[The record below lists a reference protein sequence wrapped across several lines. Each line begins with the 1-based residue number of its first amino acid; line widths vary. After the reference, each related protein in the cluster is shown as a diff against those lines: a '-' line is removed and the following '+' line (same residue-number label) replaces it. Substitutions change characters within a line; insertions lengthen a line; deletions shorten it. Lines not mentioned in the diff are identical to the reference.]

1 MQRGNESG
9 ILEKAIFIV
18 ALILIVKLFF
28 LQVLT
33 PGYKLKAHDNVVNKV
48 TNYPSRGLIIDRNG
62 KVIVYNDAVYDILV
76 QLNMTKDLDT
86 FKLCDL
92 LNTNVEYVRKK
103 LDEIKR
109 TTPNRPTPFIKLLD
123 PQTFARFQEHLFE
136 FSSFSFQ
143 IRTVRR
149 YPYKG
154 GAAVLGYLSEVTEN
168 NIKQSAGYYDLGDYM
183 GTTGLE
189 QFYDSLLRGEKGYNY
204 QVVDVKNTYKGKY
217 KDGKDD
223 KIPIAGWDMVS
234 GLDADLQAYGEK
246 LMQGKVGGVIAIE
259 PSTGEILAYVSSPGY
274 DPNLLTG
281 RYRRHNFNILYNDYY
296 IPLLNRPIQA
306 MYPPGSTFKAA
317 AAMVMLQNQTHTE
330 KWQWFC
336 PGGYRVG
343 NHIVKCHGVHG
354 IPDVETALQFSC
366 NSYFCKVYN
375 DFIMDS
381 TFSSPAVA
389 YQKWWDMTS
398 LFGYGKKLG
407 IDLKGEKK
415 GNLPSVKYY
424 NTIFGTGR
432 WRAATVIS
440 NSIGQ
445 GEILA
450 TPLQI
455 ANAMVII
462 ANKGYYITPK
472 ICRYFVKDKQYRR
485 PVSQKISNGFD
496 TVYYRYVTDGLEKVV
511 LDGTARIAKIPD
523 ISFCGKTG
531 TAQNPHGKDHSVFAG
546 FAPKVNPKIAIAVFV
561 ENAGFGATYAAP
573 IASLMVEKY
582 INDTIASN
590 RIPLQERMY
599 KARLMK
605 TEIELEYQK
614 TAKQLLLD
622 SIAKIKAKKDA
633 SKRLKF
639 EEDSLKSIKLKN
651 KEQKDKT
658 NQNQDSIILNRKEE
672 FIFQE

>member
-9 ILEKAIFIV
+9 ILEKAIYIV
-18 ALILIVKLFF
+18 ALIFIVRLFF

-33 PGYKLKAHDNVVNKV
+33 PGYKLKAHDNVVKKV
-48 TNYPSRGLIIDRNG
+48 TIYPSRGLIIDRKG

-76 QLNMTKDLDT
+76 QWNITKNLDT
-86 FKLCDL
+86 LKLSEL
-92 LNTNVEYVRKK
+92 LNSDVEFIRKK

-109 TTPNRPTPFIKLLD
+109 TTPNKPTPFIKLLD

-136 FSSFSFQ
+136 FPSFSFQ

-149 YPYKG
+149 YPFHG

-168 NIKQSAGYYDLGDYM
+168 NIKQSSGYYELGDYM

-189 QFYDSLLRGEKGYNY
+189 QYYDSLLRGEKGYNY

-217 KDGKDD
+217 KDGKEDRV
-223 KIPIAGWDMVS
+223 PVAGWDMFS
-234 GLDADLQAYGEK
+234 SLDAELQAYGEK
-246 LMQGKVGGVIAIE
+246 LMAGKVGGIVAIE

-281 RYRRHNFNILYNDYY
+281 RYRRHNFNVLFKNYY
-296 IPLLNRPIQA
+296 KPLLNRPIQA
-306 MYPPGSTFKAA
+306 MYPPGSTFKAGA
-317 AAMVMLQNQTHTE
+317 ALVMLEQKIHEE
-330 KWQWFC
+330 KWNWFC

-343 NHIVKCHGVHG
+343 SHTVKCHGSHG
-354 IPDVETALQFSC
+354 IPDVQTALQYSC

-381 TFSSPAVA
+381 SFRSPAVG
-389 YQKWWDMTS
+389 YQKWWDLMS
-398 LFGYGKKLG
+398 QFGYGKKLG

-424 NTIFGTGR
+424 NKIFGEGK
-432 WRAATVIS
+432 WRAATIIS

-445 GEILA
+445 GEVLA

-455 ANAMVII
+455 ANQMAVI

-472 ICRYFVKDKQYRR
+472 ICRYFSKDKKNRFVKR
-485 PVSQKISNGFD
+485 QKIVTSID
-496 TVYYRYVTDGLEKVV
+496 TVYYRYVTEGLAKVV
-511 LDGTARIAKIPD
+511 EAGTARGAKIPGVE
-523 ISFCGKTG
+523 FCGKTG
-531 TAQNPHGKDHSVFAG
+531 TAQNPHGKDHSIFSG
-546 FAPKVNPKIAIAVFV
+546 FAPRENPKIAIAVFV

-582 INDTIASN
+582 LNDTIAKK
-590 RIPLQERMY
+590 RIPLQERMF
-599 KARLMK
+599 KARIIKEEMETGIPK
-605 TEIELEYQK
+605 TPQ
-614 TAKQLLLD
+614 QLRQD
-622 SIAKIKAKKDA
+622 SIAKEKAKQERIKFVADSIKAAK
-633 SKRLKF
+633 
-639 EEDSLKSIKLKN
+639 EKN
-651 KEQKDKT
+651 KVPSKPK
-658 NQNQDSIILNRKEE
+658 QDSSAIIKKEE
-672 FIFQE
+672 EIYQE

>member
-9 ILEKAIFIV
+9 ILEKAIYIV
-18 ALILIVKLFF
+18 ALIFIVRLFF

-33 PGYKLKAHDNVVNKV
+33 PGYKLKAHDNVVKKV
-48 TNYPSRGLIIDRNG
+48 TIYPSRGLIIDRKG

-76 QLNMTKDLDT
+76 QWNITKNLDT
-86 FKLCDL
+86 LKLSEL
-92 LNTNVEYVRKK
+92 LNSDVEFIRKK

-109 TTPNRPTPFIKLLD
+109 TTPNKPTPFIKLLD

-136 FSSFSFQ
+136 FPSFSFQ

-149 YPYKG
+149 YPFHG

-168 NIKQSAGYYDLGDYM
+168 NIKQSSGYYELGDYM

-189 QFYDSLLRGEKGYNY
+189 QYYDSLLRGEKGYNY

-217 KDGKDD
+217 KDGKEDRV
-223 KIPIAGWDMVS
+223 PVAGWDMFS
-234 GLDADLQAYGEK
+234 SLDAELQAYGEK
-246 LMQGKVGGVIAIE
+246 LMTGKVGGIVAIE

-281 RYRRHNFNILYNDYY
+281 RYRRHNFNVLFKNYY
-296 IPLLNRPIQA
+296 KPLLNRPIQA
-306 MYPPGSTFKAA
+306 MYPPGSTFKAGA
-317 AAMVMLQNQTHTE
+317 ALVMLEQKIHEE
-330 KWQWFC
+330 KWNWFC

-343 NHIVKCHGVHG
+343 SHTVKCHGSHG
-354 IPDVETALQFSC
+354 IPDVQTALQYSC

-381 TFSSPAVA
+381 SFRSPAVG
-389 YQKWWDMTS
+389 YQKWWDLMS
-398 LFGYGKKLG
+398 QFGYGKKLG

-424 NTIFGTGR
+424 NKVFGEGK
-432 WRAATVIS
+432 WRAATIIS

-445 GEILA
+445 GEVLA

-455 ANAMVII
+455 ANQMAVI

-472 ICRYFVKDKQYRR
+472 ICRYFSKDKKNRFVKR
-485 PVSQKISNGFD
+485 QKIVTSID
-496 TVYYRYVTDGLEKVV
+496 TVYYRYVTEGLAKVV
-511 LDGTARIAKIPD
+511 EAGTARGAKIPGVE
-523 ISFCGKTG
+523 FCGKTG
-531 TAQNPHGKDHSVFAG
+531 TAQNPHGKDHSIFSG
-546 FAPKVNPKIAIAVFV
+546 FAPRENPKIAIAVFV

-582 INDTIASN
+582 LNDTIAKK
-590 RIPLQERMY
+590 RIPLQERMF
-599 KARLMK
+599 KARIIKEEMETGIPK
-605 TEIELEYQK
+605 TPQ
-614 TAKQLLLD
+614 QLRQD
-622 SIAKIKAKKDA
+622 SIAKEKAKQERIKFVADSIKAAK
-633 SKRLKF
+633 
-639 EEDSLKSIKLKN
+639 EKN
-651 KEQKDKT
+651 KVPSKPK
-658 NQNQDSIILNRKEE
+658 QDSSAIIKKEE
-672 FIFQE
+672 EIYQE